1 MSEEYKVSVAELAK
15 KLELI
20 PVIPEINT
28 NDIYITQAEVNR
40 PALQL
45 AGFFDHFSSSRVQ
58 IIGNVEYIYISIIF
72 WKRMKTVIRFW
83 TVFSVPRFHV
93 WYSAAENSRVIRS
106 LTLEGNTEFQFLS
119 VKIQLQSL
127 PQKSSAG

>member
-45 AGFFDHFSSSRVQ
+45 AGFFDHFSSSRVP
-58 IIGNVEYIYISIIF
+58 VSY
-72 WKRMKTVIRFW
+72 T
-83 TVFSVPRFHV
+83 H
-93 WYSAAENSRVIRS
+93 
-106 LTLEGNTEFQFLS
+106 LTLPTN
-119 VKIQLQSL
+119 SL
-127 PQKSSAG
+127 V

>member
-58 IIGNVEYIYISIIF
+58 IIGNVEYIYINNILE
-72 WKRMKTVIRFW
+72 KMGTVTGFW

-106 LTLEGNTEFQFLS
+106 LTLEGNTEFRFLS